1 MAQRKEQIKTP
12 EKELNK
18 MEISNPSD
26 AEFKTLVRRIPQQ
39 HKKIQLEMKD
49 TLIEI
54 KKNLRGTNSG
64 VDGTKSQI
72 NDLEHEEEKTFNQKS
87 KKKKESKNTR
97 VG

>member
-1 MAQRKEQIKTP
+1 
-12 EKELNK
+12 
-18 MEISNPSD
+18 MEINNLSD
-26 AEFKTLVRRIPQQ
+26 AEFNTLGIRMFKELTGYFNII
-39 HKKIQLEMKD
+39 KKSQVEMKV
-49 TLIEI
+49 TVSET